1 MGGAR
6 GVRGVRGG
14 CASVTLGPVQVRSPG
29 ASWVVSCAL
38 AAGRG
43 PSGLGA
49 LFALAVLL
57 ASAGCG
63 AAASAAPG
71 ELAAVG
77 PSAAPAAWAE
87 WRAARHESLAGE
99 EGWLTLVAL
108 TWLEPGESTVGAD
121 SGSTCVLPAG
131 HAPARV
137 GRVVVE
143 QSEGGATA
151 RFVAEP
157 GVVATVD
164 GAPVTE
170 TALAPDTSGAPTI
183 VAVGPIR
190 LHLIARGDRLA
201 LRVKDR
207 ESPARL
213 GFTGP
218 EVFDYDPALRVRARF
233 TPATAGETL
242 TIVNVLGM
250 AEEEPIAGRLSFE
263 LGGASWSVVALP
275 NGETLAEGLFVMLR
289 DATSG
294 EETYGAGRYLDV
306 PAPEPGA
313 DWWVDLNF
321 LETPPC
327 GYTELATC
335 PLPPPENELDVA
347 IRGGERDPGGH

>member
-1 MGGAR
+1 MPDGGRFGSLPSRRGRPAR
-6 GVRGVRGG
+6 
-14 CASVTLGPVQVRSPG
+14 ASL
-29 ASWVVSCAL
+29 
-38 AAGRG
+38 
-43 PSGLGA
+43 
-49 LFALAVLL
+49 LFVLV
-57 ASAGCG
+57 AGCG
-63 AAASAAPG
+63 AAGVAPAEPAATG
-71 ELAAVG
+71 AA
-77 PSAAPAAWAE
+77 AAPAAWAE

-121 SGSTCVLPAG
+121 PGSTCVLPAG

-137 GRVVVE
+137 GRVVVDE
-143 QSEGGATA
+143 SVAEGVEEAEGGAAA

-157 GVVATVD
+157 GVVVTVD
-164 GAPVTE
+164 GAAVTE

-183 VAVGPIR
+183 LAVGPIR

-250 AEEEPIAGRLSFE
+250 AEEEPIRAG
-263 LGGASWSVVALP
+263 
-275 NGETLAEGLFVMLR
+275 
-289 DATSG
+289 
-294 EETYGAGRYLDV
+294 
-306 PAPEPGA
+306 PA
-313 DWWVDLNF
+313 NRR
-321 LETPPC
+321 
-327 GYTELATC
+327 
-335 PLPPPENELDVA
+335 N
-347 IRGGERDPGGH
+347 RGG